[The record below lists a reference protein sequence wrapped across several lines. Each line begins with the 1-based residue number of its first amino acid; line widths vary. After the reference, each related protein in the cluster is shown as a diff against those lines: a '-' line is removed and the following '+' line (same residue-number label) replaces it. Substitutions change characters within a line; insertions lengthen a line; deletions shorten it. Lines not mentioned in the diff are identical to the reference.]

1 MDTDVIL
8 MYKVANFL
16 YTSGSTWIP
25 IYLYPYAQIGFNVF
39 GVYLYV
45 NMDRDRCPFSP
56 YVWNKKISVEL
67 SVMPNR
73 THLCHFLS
81 FCCQFAP
88 FTPFAHLSTINTR
101 NYKIDNLKKHFYKL
115 KLYRR
120 KAVGKVLKSEL
131 TTTQE
136 EEEL

>member
-56 YVWNKKISVEL
+56 YVWNKKNQCGVICYAQQNPFMPFFVLLL
-67 SVMPNR
+67 SI
-73 THLCHFLS
+73 CAIYAICAF
-81 FCCQFAP
+81 
-88 FTPFAHLSTINTR
+88 INTR
-101 NYKIDNLKKHFYKL
+101 NYNIDNIKKHCYKL
-115 KLYRR
+115 KLYRM
-120 KAVGKVLKSEL
+120 KAVGEMLKSEL

-136 EEEL
+136 EEDL